1 MNNQEKIIFIII
13 FIIFIWTFFI
23 LKKSTFIK
31 SDYEPSKKNIIKT
44 LIGLIIFHY
53 FIFFQD
59 YKYFFTLSI
68 FNYDGITDSRFGR
81 FLNQFGFRY
90 SNIGTI
96 HIIVSFTLLY
106 SYWHFRKKLTC
117 FLEELIKKFIQKV

>member
-44 LIGLIIFHY
+44 A
-53 FIFFQD
+53 
-59 YKYFFTLSI
+59 KPS
-68 FNYDGITDSRFGR
+68 
-81 FLNQFGFRY
+81 
-90 SNIGTI
+90 
-96 HIIVSFTLLY
+96 V
-106 SYWHFRKKLTC
+106 KKALKPT
-117 FLEELIKKFIQKV
+117 